1 MKKSYAKKESLLQ
14 FEANYPM
21 RHKVFGR
28 KLGRDIK
35 ERKALFKNLIISLIN
50 YERIQTTLARAK
62 AIRGLAEKL
71 VTRAKDGSDAA
82 LRQVSSFLTRR
93 EAIDKLTKVI
103 APRFTDRIG
112 GYLRMRRIGKRAGDA
127 SEQVILEWTV
137 AEKKEGQKKEKD
149 KSGTKKK
156 EF

>member
-1 MKKSYAKKESLLQ
+1 
-14 FEANYPM
+14 M

-93 EAIDKLTKVI
+93 EAIDKLVKVI

-137 AEKKEGQKKEKD
+137 VEKKEGQKEKKD

-156 EF
+156 EFK